1 MLQTL
6 RRIFRPSKSDSLAR
20 AFSRLGWIGFWIQV
34 AIGAIPLALIVYAF
48 VFGRD
53 AGAGTRGGFALVRY
67 LAIAGLLVLVF
78 TTLWSYWYTRV
89 AKRIADATRRP
100 SERSVRRTAWIGVSA
115 SASGIVL
122 SMLVMLFEIAQLLI
136 YFLRAPQAGIP
147 VIQTTSGGQASWI
160 SAADIV
166 HLLALN
172 LTMFGEIIILA
183 FSLWLLF
190 RTTLPSVEFPHA
202 GGEE

>member
-34 AIGAIPLALIVYAF
+34 AIGAIPLALIVYTF

-67 LAIAGLLVLVF
+67 LAVAGLLVLAF
-78 TTLWSYWYTRV
+78 TTLWSFWYTRV
-89 AKRIADATRRP
+89 AKRIADAARRP
-100 SERSVRRTAWIGVSA
+100 SEHSARRAAWIGVAA
-115 SASGIVL
+115 SALGIVL

>member
-1 MLQTL
+1 MLRTL
-6 RRIFRPSKSDSLAR
+6 RRILRPSKSDSLAQ

-34 AIGAIPLALIVYAF
+34 AIGSIPFALITYAF
-48 VFGRD
+48 IFGRD

-67 LAIAGLLVLVF
+67 LAVAGLLVLAF
-78 TTLWSYWYTRV
+78 TTLWSYWYTRI

-100 SERSVRRTAWIGVSA
+100 SEHSVQCAAWIGVASSA
-115 SASGIVL
+115 LGIVL

-147 VIQTTSGGQASWI
+147 VIQTTGGGQASWI

-172 LTMFGEIIILA
+172 LTMFGEIAILA
-183 FSLWLLF
+183 FSLWLVL

>member
-6 RRIFRPSKSDSLAR
+6 RRILRPSKSDSLAQ

-34 AIGAIPLALIVYAF
+34 AIGSIPFALIAYAF

-53 AGAGTRGGFALVRY
+53 AGGGTRGGFALVRY
-67 LAIAGLLVLVF
+67 LAVAGLLVLVF

-89 AKRIADATRRP
+89 ARRIADATRRP
-100 SERSVRRTAWIGVSA
+100 SEQSVRRAAWIGVASSA
-115 SASGIVL
+115 LGIML

-147 VIQTTSGGQASWI
+147 VIQTTTGGQASWI

-172 LTMFGEIIILA
+172 LTMFGEITILA

>member
-6 RRIFRPSKSDSLAR
+6 RRIVRPSKSDSLAR

-34 AIGAIPLALIVYAF
+34 AIGAIPLALITYAF

-67 LAIAGLLVLVF
+67 LAVAGLLVLAF
-78 TTLWSYWYTRV
+78 TTLWSLGYTSI
-89 AKRIADATRRP
+89 AKRIADAARRP
-100 SERSVRRTAWIGVSA
+100 SEHSVRRAALIGVAA
-115 SASGIVL
+115 SALGIVL

-147 VIQTTSGGQASWI
+147 VIQTTAGGQASWI

-172 LTMFGEIIILA
+172 LTMFGEITILA

>member
-1 MLQTL
+1 
-6 RRIFRPSKSDSLAR
+6 
-20 AFSRLGWIGFWIQV
+20 
-34 AIGAIPLALIVYAF
+34 
-48 VFGRD
+48 
-53 AGAGTRGGFALVRY
+53 
-67 LAIAGLLVLVF
+67 
-78 TTLWSYWYTRV
+78 
-89 AKRIADATRRP
+89 
-100 SERSVRRTAWIGVSA
+100 
-115 SASGIVL
+115 
-122 SMLVMLFEIAQLLI
+122 MLVMLFEISQLLI

-147 VIQTTSGGQASWI
+147 VIQTTAGGQASWI

>member
-1 MLQTL
+1 MLQML
-6 RRIFRPSKSDSLAR
+6 RRILRPSINDSLSQ
-20 AFSRLGWIGFWIQV
+20 AFSRLGWLGFWIQV
-34 AIGAIPLALIVYAF
+34 AIGSIPFALIIYAF

-67 LAIAGLLVLVF
+67 LAVAGLLVLAF
-78 TTLWSYWYTRV
+78 TTLWSYWYTRI

-100 SERSVRRTAWIGVSA
+100 SEQSVQRAVWIGVASSA
-115 SASGIVL
+115 FGIML
-122 SMLVMLFEIAQLLI
+122 SMLVKLFEIAQLLI
-136 YFLRAPQAGIP
+136 YFLRTPQAGIP
-147 VIQTTSGGQASWI
+147 VIQTTAGGQASWI

-166 HLLALN
+166 NLLALN
-172 LTMFGEIIILA
+172 LTMFGEIAILA

>member
-6 RRIFRPSKSDSLAR
+6 RRILRPSRSDSVAR

-34 AIGAIPLALIVYAF
+34 AIGAIPFALIAYAF
-48 VFGRD
+48 VFGGD
-53 AGAGTRGGFALVRY
+53 AGSGTRGGFAPVRY
-67 LAIAGLLVLVF
+67 LAVAGLLVLAF
-78 TTLWSYWYTRV
+78 TTLWSFWYTRV

-100 SERSVRRTAWIGVSA
+100 SERSVRRVAWIGVAA
-115 SASGIVL
+115 SALGIVL

-147 VIQTTSGGQASWI
+147 VIQTTAGGQASWI

-172 LTMFGEIIILA
+172 LTMFGEIITLA

>member
-20 AFSRLGWIGFWIQV
+20 ALSRLGWIGFWIQV

-53 AGAGTRGGFALVRY
+53 AGTGTRGGFALVRY
-67 LAIAGLLVLVF
+67 LAVAGLLVLAF
-78 TTLWSYWYTRV
+78 TTLWSFWYTRV

-100 SERSVRRTAWIGVSA
+100 SEQSVRRTAWIGVAA
-115 SASGIVL
+115 SALGIVL

>member
-1 MLQTL
+1 MLQML
-6 RRIFRPSKSDSLAR
+6 RRILRPTKSDSLAR

-34 AIGAIPLALIVYAF
+34 AIGAIPLALITYAF

-67 LAIAGLLVLVF
+67 LAVAGLLVLAF

-100 SERSVRRTAWIGVSA
+100 SEQSVRRAAWIGVAA
-115 SASGIVL
+115 SALGIVL

-147 VIQTTSGGQASWI
+147 VIQTTGGGQASWI

-172 LTMFGEIIILA
+172 LTMFGEITILA

>member
-1 MLQTL
+1 MLQML
-6 RRIFRPSKSDSLAR
+6 RRILRPSINDSLAQ
-20 AFSRLGWIGFWIQV
+20 AFSRLGWLGFWIQV
-34 AIGAIPLALIVYAF
+34 AIGSIPFALIIYAF

-67 LAIAGLLVLVF
+67 LAVAGLLVLAF
-78 TTLWSYWYTRV
+78 TTLWSYWYTRI
-89 AKRIADATRRP
+89 AKHFADATRRP
-100 SERSVRRTAWIGVSA
+100 SEQSVQRAVWIGVASSA
-115 SASGIVL
+115 FGIML

-136 YFLRAPQAGIP
+136 YFLRTPQAGIP
-147 VIQTTSGGQASWI
+147 VIQTTAGGQASWI
-160 SAADIV
+160 SAADIAN
-166 HLLALN
+166 LLALN
-172 LTMFGEIIILA
+172 LTMFGEIAILA

>member
-1 MLQTL
+1 MLQML
-6 RRIFRPSKSDSLAR
+6 RRILRPSINDSLAQ
-20 AFSRLGWIGFWIQV
+20 AFSRLGWLGFWIQV
-34 AIGAIPLALIVYAF
+34 AIGSIPFALIIYAF

-67 LAIAGLLVLVF
+67 LAVAGLLVLAF
-78 TTLWSYWYTRV
+78 TTLWSYWYTRI

-100 SERSVRRTAWIGVSA
+100 SEQSVQRAVWIGVASSA
-115 SASGIVL
+115 FGIML

-147 VIQTTSGGQASWI
+147 VIQTTAGGQASWI

-166 HLLALN
+166 NLLALN
-172 LTMFGEIIILA
+172 LTMFGEIAILA

>member
-6 RRIFRPSKSDSLAR
+6 RRILRPSKSDSLAQ

-34 AIGAIPLALIVYAF
+34 AIGAIPLALITYAF

-67 LAIAGLLVLVF
+67 LAVAGLLVLAF
-78 TTLWSYWYTRV
+78 TTLWSYWYTRI
-89 AKRIADATRRP
+89 AKRIAAATRRP
-100 SERSVRRTAWIGVSA
+100 SEQSVRRAAWIGVAA
-115 SASGIVL
+115 SAFGIVL

-147 VIQTTSGGQASWI
+147 VIQTTAGGQASWI

>member
-6 RRIFRPSKSDSLAR
+6 RRILRPSKSDSVAR
-20 AFSRLGWIGFWIQV
+20 AFSRLGWVGFWIQV
-34 AIGAIPLALIVYAF
+34 AIGAIPLALITYTF

-67 LAIAGLLVLVF
+67 LAVAGLLVLAF

-100 SERSVRRTAWIGVSA
+100 SEHSVRRAAWIGVTA
-115 SASGIVL
+115 SALGIVL

-190 RTTLPSVEFPHA
+190 RTTLPSLEFPHA
-202 GGEE
+202 GGEA

>member
-6 RRIFRPSKSDSLAR
+6 RRILRPSKSDSLAQ

-34 AIGAIPLALIVYAF
+34 AIGAIPLALITYAF

-53 AGAGTRGGFALVRY
+53 AEAGTRGGFALVRY
-67 LAIAGLLVLVF
+67 LAVAGLLVLAF
-78 TTLWSYWYTRV
+78 TTLWSYWYTRI
-89 AKRIADATRRP
+89 AKRIAAATRRP
-100 SERSVRRTAWIGVSA
+100 SEQSVRRIAWIGVAA
-115 SASGIVL
+115 SALGIVL

>member
-6 RRIFRPSKSDSLAR
+6 RRILRPSKSDSLAQ

-34 AIGAIPLALIVYAF
+34 AIGAIPLALITYAF

-67 LAIAGLLVLVF
+67 LAVAGLLVLAF
-78 TTLWSYWYTRV
+78 TTLWSYWYTRI
-89 AKRIADATRRP
+89 AKRIAAATRRP
-100 SERSVRRTAWIGVSA
+100 SEQSVRRTAWIGVAA
-115 SASGIVL
+115 SALGIVL

-147 VIQTTSGGQASWI
+147 VIQTTAGGQASWI